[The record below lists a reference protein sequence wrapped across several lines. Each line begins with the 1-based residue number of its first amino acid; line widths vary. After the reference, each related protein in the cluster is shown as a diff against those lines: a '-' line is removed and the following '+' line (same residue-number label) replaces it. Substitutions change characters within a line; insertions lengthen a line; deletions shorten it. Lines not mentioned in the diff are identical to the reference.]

1 MEKNIKVIQ
10 SIQRAVNILNCFDY
24 NNLELSL
31 NTISQKVNL
40 NINTTRGLVNSLVAN
55 NLMAHNLKT
64 NTYSIGNF
72 FLLKSNLI
80 VKNNIN
86 RAKEL
91 SLSLLNN
98 LSDKF
103 NVSSRLQII
112 DSDNIFTAIVVNP
125 KNSHY
130 ILTSTQDSNFP
141 LHATSSGKLL
151 IKYKQKK
158 LENLTLE
165 KFTEDTITDIIS
177 LKKELD
183 TISKK
188 GYSTEYDE
196 IGVGVSSIAV
206 PVFDNNRFIFGS
218 ISVTALTPIIKKME
232 KEIVKELK
240 SSVKILEK
248 DLFYR
253 VDEY

>member
-24 NNLELSL
+24 NNIELSL
-31 NTISQKVNL
+31 NEISQKVNL

-55 NLMAHNLKT
+55 NLISHNLKT

-86 RAKEL
+86 KAKEI
-91 SLSLLNN
+91 SLPLLNN

-112 DSDNIFTAIVVNP
+112 DSDNIFTALVVNP

-130 ILTSTQDSNFP
+130 ILTSTQESNFP

-151 IKYKQKK
+151 LKYRQKK
-158 LENLTLE
+158 LENLILE
-165 KFTEDTITDIIS
+165 KFTENTITDIEI
-177 LKKELD
+177 LKKEFIL
-183 TISKK
+183 IEKN

-196 IGVGVSSIAV
+196 IGFGISSIAV
-206 PVFDNNRFIFGS
+206 PIFDDNKFIFGS
-218 ISVTALTPIIKKME
+218 ISVTALTPIIKKL
-232 KEIVKELK
+232 KNDLIKELK
-240 SSVKILEK
+240 LSSQLLEK
-248 DLFYR
+248 KLFHS
-253 VDEY
+253 E

>member
-10 SIQRAVNILNCFDY
+10 SIQRAVNILNCFDHD
-24 NNLELSL
+24 NLELSL
-31 NTISQKVNL
+31 NFISQKVEL

-55 NLMAHNLKT
+55 DLMVHNLKN

-91 SLSLLNN
+91 SLNLLNN

-112 DSDNIFTAIVVNP
+112 DSDNIFTATVVNP

-141 LHATSSGKLL
+141 LHGTSSGKLL
-151 IKYKQKK
+151 LKYRQKK
-158 LENLTLE
+158 LENLKLE
-165 KFTEDTITDIIS
+165 KFTENTITDIDI
-177 LKKELD
+177 LKAELD
-183 TISKK
+183 LIEKN

-196 IGVGVSSIAV
+196 IGFGVSSIAV
-206 PVFDNNRFIFGS
+206 PIFDNNGFIFGS
-218 ISVTALTPIIKKME
+218 ISVTALTPIIKKMK
-232 KEIVKELK
+232 KEIIKELK
-240 SSVKILEK
+240 TSVKVLEK
-248 DLFYR
+248 KLF
-253 VDEY
+253 VF

>member
-31 NTISQKVNL
+31 NSISQEVGL

-55 NLMAHNLKT
+55 DLISHNLET

-86 RAKEL
+86 RAKDL
-91 SLSLLNN
+91 SLNLLNE

-103 NVSSRLQII
+103 KVSSRLQII
-112 DSDNIFTAIVVNP
+112 TSDNIFTAVVVNP

-151 IKYKQKK
+151 LKYKQK
-158 LENLTLE
+158 NLKNLNLE
-165 KFTEDTITDIIS
+165 KYTENTITDIKV
-177 LKKELD
+177 LKEELD
-183 TISKK
+183 LIEKN
-188 GYSTEYDE
+188 GYATEYDE
-196 IGVGVSSIAV
+196 IGFGVSSVAV
-206 PVFDNNRFIFGS
+206 PIFDNNGFIFGS
-218 ISVTALTPIIKKME
+218 ISVTALTPIIKKLK
-232 KEIVKELK
+232 KEIVKQLK
-240 SSVKILEK
+240 FSTKELEK
-248 DLFYR
+248 KLFIL
-253 VDEY
+253 